1 MSIYI
6 MVSMLVIS
14 TDDMMTVVELSQLQ
28 ALELVE
34 KGLQD
39 NGGLIEIFLKDRK
52 DSLIIPILGDDDW
65 NDAKE
70 FIKSNLISI
79 SNFTSRDVI
88 IQDKNMLKDYLAEY
102 FTKAL
107 EQNYNNNLSPTARR
121 NMQMNQTEPQAT
133 NPVVQSTPQSIS
145 KDFRFTKQ

>member
-6 MVSMLVIS
+6 IVSMLVIS
-14 TDDMMTVVELSQLQ
+14 TDDMMTVIELSQLQ

-65 NDAKE
+65 KDAKE
-70 FIKSNLISI
+70 FITSNLISI
-79 SNFTSRDVI
+79 SNFSSRDVI
-88 IQDKNMLKDYLAEY
+88 IQDKELY
-102 FTKAL
+102 
-107 EQNYNNNLSPTARR
+107 
-121 NMQMNQTEPQAT
+121 
-133 NPVVQSTPQSIS
+133 
-145 KDFRFTKQ
+145 

>member
-6 MVSMLVIS
+6 IVSMWVIS
-14 TDDMMTVVELSQLQ
+14 TDDMMTVIELSQLQ

-65 NDAKE
+65 KDAKE
-70 FIKSNLISI
+70 FITSNLISI
-79 SNFTSRDVI
+79 SNFSSRDVI
-88 IQDKNMLKDYLAEY
+88 IQDKELY
-102 FTKAL
+102 
-107 EQNYNNNLSPTARR
+107 
-121 NMQMNQTEPQAT
+121 
-133 NPVVQSTPQSIS
+133 
-145 KDFRFTKQ
+145 